1 MRLIVDAYGGD
12 NAPLAV
18 LEGCAQSV
26 KEYDIDITLTG
37 DEKDIKKVASEN
49 NISLERMEIVNAP
62 DKMAMDADPIT
73 VRKPDN
79 NTSMAVGMRLLA
91 EGKGDAFL
99 SAGNSGAMVIGAT
112 FIVKRMKGIKRVAF
126 APILPN
132 VNGCSMLIDSGA
144 NNECTPEMLRQ
155 FAIMGSAYMES
166 VMNVQNPRVGLV
178 NVGTEPHKG
187 KDLQREAYE
196 ILKETPIN
204 FIGNVEGRDV
214 PAGSCDVLVA
224 DGFSGNLVLKTYEG
238 VAIELMKK
246 IKSVFSKKLKN
257 KLAGAMVL
265 SDMKS
270 MKKEF
275 DYNTYGGA
283 PVMGCSKPVFK
294 VHGSAKATTFKNA
307 IGLTVNF
314 VNGNVID
321 KISETVE
328 KIGAKQSESADN

>member
-18 LEGCAQSV
+18 LDGCAQSV
-26 KEYDIDITLTG
+26 KEYGIDITLTG
-37 DEKDIKKVASEN
+37 DEQEIRRVAAEN
-49 NISLERMEIVNAP
+49 QISLERMEIVNAP
-62 DKMAMDADPIT
+62 DKIAMDANPLSI
-73 VRKPDN
+73 RKPDN
-79 NTSMAVGMRLLA
+79 MTSIAVGMRLLA
-91 EGKGDAFL
+91 QGKGDAFL

-112 FIVKRMKGIKRVAF
+112 FIVKRMKGIKKVAF
-126 APILPN
+126 APILPTA
-132 VNGCSMLIDSGA
+132 NGCTMLIDSGA
-144 NNECTPEMLRQ
+144 NNESTPEMLRQ

-166 VMNVQNPRVGLV
+166 VMNVPTPRVGLV

-187 KDLQREAYE
+187 RDLQREAYE
-196 ILKETPIN
+196 MLKETPVN

-214 PAGSCDVLVA
+214 PAGKCDVLVT
-224 DGFSGNLVLKTYEG
+224 DGFSGNLILKTYEG
-238 VAIELMKK
+238 VAMELMKK
-246 IKSVFSKKLKN
+246 IKGVFSQKLKN

-265 SDMKS
+265 SDMKA

-294 VHGSAKATTFKNA
+294 VHGSAKANTFKNA

-321 KISETVE
+321 KISESIE
-328 KIGAKQSESADN
+328 KISTKSSESANN